1 MSELIGLNV
10 LEVQQVKLQKSRS
23 SVTGVQREIVV
34 ADLRC
39 EGGLFRNVPIAEGV
53 DVPEGWSG
61 KAACEG
67 QIITYTTVWNGQGN
81 TRTAVVPVRIDQFTK
96 IKQVVKGNIMDTFFS
111 SAPASVSEGQQKGIS
126 AADGKGVQNPK

>member
-39 EGGLFRNVPIAEGV
+39 EG
-53 DVPEGWSG
+53 
-61 KAACEG
+61 
-67 QIITYTTVWNGQGN
+67 T
-81 TRTAVVPVRIDQFTK
+81 
-96 IKQVVKGNIMDTFFS
+96 
-111 SAPASVSEGQQKGIS
+111 SVLT
-126 AADGKGVQNPK
+126 NF